1 MMKDGTAIFLFK
13 PDSVNYMISGRGK
26 EYSLQQVAVG
36 IMVSAGLELVDATT
50 ILLDSAEVRE
60 IYANALRPNPQEDA
74 IYGTQWKQDVVDHL
88 SSAPVD
94 AYLLDDATNMAEYKA
109 KLIKNHLRKVLV
121 GPNNVVQNIA
131 HVPDEDE
138 FPIVRSILFTHE

>member
-1 MMKDGTAIFLFK
+1 MKDGTAIFLFK
-13 PDSVNYMISGRGK
+13 PDSANYTISGRK
-26 EYSLQQVAVG
+26 REYPLQEVVVG
-36 IMVSAGLELVDATT
+36 MMVSAGLELVDHTT
-50 ILLDSAEVRE
+50 TSLESAAVRE
-60 IYANALRPNPQEDA
+60 IYANALRPNPEEDA
-74 IYGTQWKQDVVDHL
+74 IYGTQWKQDVVDHMCL
-88 SSAPVD
+88 APVD
-94 AYLLDDATNMAEYKA
+94 AYLLDDAANMAEYKA